1 MRVSS
6 FTAFSS
12 IPLYEVEGGER
23 RLHQP
28 SRERRKANRETS
40 EWKNLKTHFASILM
54 KRVLRS
60 HEHGEDQIV

>member
-23 RLHQP
+23 RLHQL

-54 KRVLRS
+54 K
-60 HEHGEDQIV
+60 